1 MLREVA
7 MRNSSCCRR
16 MGLPASMGSAEHVVS
31 PQEELWIIDV
41 SQAVDLDHP
50 RALDF
55 LREDAAH
62 INSYFRRAGVATLT
76 TRELFEFVVDPNIL
90 AGNIDQAVE
99 ALMKV
104 AASRPC
110 ATGEDEI
117 AEKVGSEHLMHF
129 NVEYHLFMRYQS
141 RPPFNALADCASAVV
156 SWLQTLTT
164 CLQI

>member
-1 MLREVA
+1 MCLHQWV
-7 MRNSSCCRR
+7 
-16 MGLPASMGSAEHVVS
+16 GVEHIVTS
-31 PQEELWIIDV
+31 QEELWIIDV

-62 INSYFRRAGVATLT
+62 INSYFRRVGVATLT

-90 AGNIDQAVE
+90 AGNIDQVVE

-117 AEKVGSEHLMHF
+117 AEKVGSDHYMH
-129 NVEYHLFMRYQS
+129 
-141 RPPFNALADCASAVV
+141 
-156 SWLQTLTT
+156 
-164 CLQI
+164 